1 MSTLVK
7 TSAIY
12 GIGAIL
18 TKAFG
23 FILIPLYTRYF
34 TVEEYG
40 ILALLNIMLQLVS
53 FVFLLGVSTAAMR
66 FYFNPNADEL
76 YRRQLYGN
84 ALLLLL
90 IFPMV
95 LFLSMGPL
103 AYLLVERFLPSI
115 PFFPYVFI
123 VLLSGLFIPIR
134 NLTLGLLRVQKRAKV
149 YVIYTFS
156 FFLIQAIGIIIAV
169 AWLGYGL
176 KGQLYAQLLATMIF
190 WMIAIIIAK
199 KNARLFFSWSLSKN
213 LLFFGVP
220 LIPFFVFTWVNA
232 ASGRFMLERYVSL
245 RDVGLFTLAAQFSGL
260 IILLGGAFDNAFMPY
275 FYETAQKSNGPE
287 ILGQFAT
294 KYLALFGLIALF
306 TLVIARPMVMIMAD
320 SKFHEAIDYIP
331 FLLFASCLALIYKWF
346 HWSLMHSKRTGIL
359 SVMTGTYAV
368 CMIGLLLLFL
378 KQWRMG
384 IKGVIYVMI
393 IVGIVKVISGY
404 LISQKY
410 FKTRFNVRKLGATA
424 LAISVSALLI
434 HFASISRS
442 IVLSTFIKLS
452 ILSLVSIVAIKLA
465 KIESFK
471 QLISVKER

>member
-7 TSAIY
+7 TSVIY
-12 GIGAIL
+12 GAGAIF

-40 ILALLNIMLQLVS
+40 ILALLNVMLDLVS

-66 FYFNPNADEL
+66 LYFSPDADEL
-76 YRRQLYGN
+76 YQRQLYGN

-95 LFLSMGPL
+95 LFFSMGPL
-103 AYLLVERFLPSI
+103 AYLLVNRFLPSI

-156 FFLIQAIGIIIAV
+156 FFLIQAIVIIIAV
-169 AWLGYGL
+169 AWLDYGL
-176 KGQLYAQLLATMIF
+176 KGQLYAQLLANMIF
-190 WMIAIIIAK
+190 WMIAVVIAK
-199 KNARLFFSWSLSKN
+199 KNVRLSFSWSMSKN

-245 RDVGLFTLAAQFSGL
+245 RDVGLFALATQFSGL
-260 IILLGGAFDNAFMPY
+260 VLLLGGAFDNALMPY
-275 FYETAQKSNGPE
+275 FYETAQKSNGSE

-306 TLVIARPMVMIMAD
+306 TLVIARPMVLIMAD
-320 SKFHEAIDYIP
+320 PKFHKAIDYIP
-331 FLLFASCLALIYKWF
+331 FLLFASCLALIYRLF

-359 SVMTGTYAV
+359 SVITGACAV
-368 CMIGLLLLFL
+368 LMVGLLFIFL
-378 KQWRMG
+378 KQWHMG
-384 IKGVIYVMI
+384 IRGVIYVMI
-393 IVGIVKVISGY
+393 IVGTTKIIAGY
-404 LISQKY
+404 LVSQKY
-410 FKTRFNVRKLGATA
+410 FRIKFN
-424 LAISVSALLI
+424 ISDLSVTALLI
-434 HFASISRS
+434 LVGALLINFTSIDKS

-452 ILSLVSIVAIKLA
+452 IFSLVSIVTIKLA
-465 KIESFK
+465 KIESIK

>member
-7 TSAIY
+7 TSAVY
-12 GIGAIL
+12 GAGAIL

-66 FYFNPNADEL
+66 LYFNPDVDEL

-103 AYLLVERFLPSI
+103 AYLLVNRFLPRI

-220 LIPFFVFTWVNA
+220 LIPFFVFTWVST

-245 RDVGLFTLAAQFSGL
+245 SDVGLFALAAQFSGL
-260 IILLGGAFDNAFMPY
+260 ILLLGGAFDKALMPY
-275 FYETAQKSNGPE
+275 FYETAQKANGPD
-287 ILGQFAT
+287 ILGKFAT
-294 KYLALFGLIALF
+294 KYLAFLGLIALF
-306 TLVIARPMVMIMAD
+306 TLVIARPMVLIMAD
-320 SKFHEAIDYIP
+320 PKFHEAIDYIP
-331 FLLFASCLALIYKWF
+331 FLLFASCLALIYRLF
-346 HWSLMHSKRTGIL
+346 QWSLMHSKRTGIL
-359 SVMTGTYAV
+359 SVMTGAYAV
-368 CMIGLLLLFL
+368 LMVGLLFLFL

-384 IKGVIYVMI
+384 IRGVIYVMI
-393 IVGIVKVISGY
+393 IVETTKIIAGY
-404 LISQKY
+404 LVSQKY
-410 FKTRFNVRKLGATA
+410 FRVRFS
-424 LAISVSALLI
+424 ISDLSVTALLI
-434 HFASISRS
+434 LVGALLINFTSIDKS
-442 IVLSTFIKLS
+442 IVLSTFIKLT
-452 ILSLVSIVAIKLA
+452 IFSLVSFVTIKWA
-465 KIESFK
+465 KIESIK
-471 QLISVKER
+471 QLISVKGW